1 MRIGLAFASDEIIA
15 GMMKVKDSY
24 NLNRL
29 SLVAAGAALQDLPW
43 MTRNARRIQR
53 SRQRLTCALKRMGYQ
68 VYPSHANFVL
78 ARKPGQDLK
87 PVYEELKRHKILVRY
102 FDVPGLQ
109 DCLRVTVGTPKEI
122 AALIAAM
129 SKIAAGPPSQRG

>member
-1 MRIGLAFASDEIIA
+1 
-15 GMMKVKDSY
+15 
-24 NLNRL
+24 
-29 SLVAAGAALQDLPW
+29 

-78 ARKPGQDLK
+78 ARKPGQNLK

-129 SKIAAGPPSQRG
+129 SKIAAEPPSQRG